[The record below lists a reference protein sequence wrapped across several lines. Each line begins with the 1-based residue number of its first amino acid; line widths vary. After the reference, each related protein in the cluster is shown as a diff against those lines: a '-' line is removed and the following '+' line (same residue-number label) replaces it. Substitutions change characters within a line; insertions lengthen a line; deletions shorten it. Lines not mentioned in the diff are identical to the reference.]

1 MDPESGTYSICIF
14 LHYRDGTIVKQRDMD
29 LRGMKFRDTE
39 QFITYRPST
48 VDENGNLVRGPAPG
62 MGTGTV
68 DMAAYLA
75 WLRANG

>member
-29 LRGMKFRDTE
+29 LPGMKFRDTE
-39 QFITYRPST
+39 QLITYRPST

-75 WLRANG
+75 WLRPNR